1 MLKLHI
7 QFWSVLKTLSALP
20 VSAAASRA
28 PSAEESAW
36 FHAMMVIASIPE
48 VVAAATVAR

>member
-7 QFWSVLKTLSALP
+7 QFWSALKTISALP

-28 PSAEESAW
+28 LSAKASAW
-36 FHAMMVIASIPE
+36 FQATMVTASIPE